1 MRRVTYIFFALLL
14 LFISA
19 CANKEDNNKSKE
31 NDQAKEQGL
40 EVDKGLFNVEITL
53 PASMFEGQDIDK
65 VIADVEKEGI
75 KVTKNADGSLT
86 YKMSKAQHKKMMKE
100 MKANII
106 DVVNETKQNKKDYK
120 SIKDITYNDSFTE
133 FTMVVDKET
142 YENSMDG
149 FAAFGLG
156 MAGMMYQLY
165 NGTKSED
172 TKVTIFLKDQAT
184 QKQFDQIV
192 YPDDLED
199 EKSK

>member
-1 MRRVTYIFFALLL
+1 MRRYSYIFFALLL
-14 LFISA
+14 VFLSA
-19 CANKEDNNKSKE
+19 CGNKEEKNKTKE
-31 NDQAKEQGL
+31 SEQTKDQTVD
-40 EVDKGLFNVEITL
+40 VDKGLFNVEITL
-53 PASMFEGQDIDK
+53 PASMFEGQDINK

-75 KVTKNADGSLT
+75 KVTKNENGSLT
-86 YKMSKAQHKKMMKE
+86 YKMSKAKHKEMMKE

-106 DVVNETKQNKKDYK
+106 EVVNETKQNKEDYK

-133 FTMVVDKET
+133 FTMVVDKSV

-165 NGTKSED
+165 NGEKSENA
-172 TKVTIFLKDQAT
+172 KVTIYLKDQAT

-192 YPDDLED
+192 YPDDLKD
-199 EKSK
+199 EKSE

>member
-1 MRRVTYIFFALLL
+1 MRRFTYIFFALMLVFL
-14 LFISA
+14 SA
-19 CANKEDNNKSKE
+19 CANKEESKE
-31 NDQAKEQGL
+31 SEQNKEQT
-40 EVDKGLFNVEITL
+40 VDVNKGIFNVEITL
-53 PASMFEGQDIDK
+53 PASMFEGQDINK

-75 KVTKNADGSLT
+75 KVTKNEDGSLT
-86 YKMSKAQHKKMMKE
+86 YKMSKAKHKEMMKE

-106 DVVNETKQNKKDYK
+106 DVVNETKQNKEDYK
-120 SIKDITYNDSFTE
+120 SIKDITYNGSFTE
-133 FTMVVDKET
+133 FTMVVDKAA

-165 NGTKSED
+165 NGVKSED
-172 TKVTIFLKDQAT
+172 TRVTIFLKDQTT

-192 YPDDLED
+192 YPDDFND